1 MAKEKEYD
9 WYYVSKDALTQ
20 LNKAYLILSAM
31 KRGNEKASTL
41 RQWASVSGFDFLAK
55 EMLEEYYGVGE
66 IDFEE
71 LKGKL
76 AL

>member
-20 LNKAYLILSAM
+20 LNKAYLILSTM
-31 KRGNEKASTL
+31 KRGNEKSSAL
-41 RQWASVSGFDFLAK
+41 RRWALVNDFDFLARK
-55 EMLEEYYGVGE
+55 MLEGYYGVGE

-76 AL
+76 VL